1 MTSYQQ
7 WCNMKISSKNIFKNL
22 TQESQRLVEKDRVL
36 SLKEK
41 KLFLSQ
47 PDQVESDIKIISKQ
61 FFDLGFAQ
69 GLQEGVKRYSE
80 LNPPNVEKREM
91 GGPVV
96 KGKPYL
102 VGEDGP
108 ELFQPNVSGNIVPN
122 ENIASMDES
131 ISPQSINQ
139 SVSRN
144 KTKVAIQPIIK
155 KQIQTV
161 AQPVPMAS
169 SSNTT
174 TNVQTISKSDLPVS
188 IAKMLN

>member
-169 SSNTT
+169 SSNTI

>member
-131 ISPQSINQ
+131 INPQSINQ

-169 SSNTT
+169 SSNTI

>member
-22 TQESQRLVEKDRVL
+22 TQKSQRLVEKDRVL

-69 GLQEGVKRYSE
+69 GLQEGIKRYSE
-80 LNPPNVEKREM
+80 LNPPVEKREM

-122 ENIASMDES
+122 KNIASMDES